1 MAKEV
6 PSVLFGFLE
15 EQKRLE
21 VQEHLASFLK
31 WVYENNPDFQ
41 TTLAREELT
50 TCWLHEFQHPRWM
63 EELIEAGNLE
73 FIAHV
78 NEYLEENCEYA
89 HILSMTIQPEFKPE
103 PAPQPQPRRWQDEPI
118 SPKQY
123 NLLAELAPKHGRQ
136 INLKELTKGRASA
149 LISELLE
156 LERAQKQ
163 TKSAIRKV
171 AT

>member
-1 MAKEV
+1 
-6 PSVLFGFLE
+6 
-15 EQKRLE
+15 
-21 VQEHLASFLK
+21 
-31 WVYENNPDFQ
+31 
-41 TTLAREELT
+41 
-50 TCWLHEFQHPRWM
+50 M

-136 INLKELTKGRASA
+136 INLKELTKGQASA

-163 TKSAIRKV
+163 TKSAMRKV